1 MKQETVIFNATNP
14 ESLKKKFKHKEK
26 NPKAIFVKS
35 SDKDALKQALKG
47 NVENVVNYDD
57 NLDLRKLKG
66 DNVVEGKAP
75 VKKEKTP
82 VENKTPKKEAPK
94 KKKK

>member
-1 MKQETVIFNATNP
+1 M
-14 ESLKKKFKHKEK
+14 LKDGVNNNKEK

-47 NVENVVNYDD
+47 NVENVVNYYDD
-57 NLDLRKLKG
+57 LDLRKLKG

-82 VENKTPKKEAPK
+82 VENKTPKKRWKIHTNLQFCTITREV
-94 KKKK
+94 